1 MLGKVGGGSSKH
13 ISGRKF
19 WYTERLS
26 CLSFLSLYGCIG
38 VSIVG
43 VSIVGVNIVFVS
55 I

>member
-26 CLSFLSLYGCIG
+26 CLSFLSRNRQCRR
-38 VSIVG
+38 SIVG
-43 VSIVGVNIVFVS
+43 GSIVSGS
-55 I
+55 